1 MIAKITIE
9 GHIGDPTRD
18 LISGIEDMAS
28 PFFTATDMA
37 VFLSANQN
45 ALGYEVT
52 IKSGGGYVDEGF
64 EIYDML
70 RNTGKPITT
79 IAHQA
84 DSIASVIFL
93 AGDTRKVMKSAKPL
107 IHFPFI
113 ENLFVE
119 YATAD
124 VIEGIHKGV
133 KEVQN
138 QILKVYKE
146 RTNASAESLSIIM
159 DKNESITADM
169 FHALGFAHEV
179 IEDTAQVS
187 NYRLCAK
194 LTNDNSLTIDK
205 MDKKQK
211 QSLLSKIENLVKN
224 LAGSVKNMMLQ
235 LADGSANLYFKTEA
249 EDIAVGDEVYLDEAF
264 TTPAPEGEHMIEGNR
279 TIVVA
284 VDENGIAT
292 IAEIK
297 TEADDAAAKKDEEI
311 ENLKKELENSKN
323 LLSAAEAEK
332 ATLVNENT
340 ELKNKVTAFNEAK
353 AKADASSAKIKTELE
368 ELKAMVLNHN
378 DDNNKKPNLSKAAQ
392 ELEYRRKL
400 RALQQR

>member
-18 LISGIEDMAS
+18 MISGIDDLSS

-37 VFLSANQN
+37 VFISANQN

-52 IKSGGGYVDEGF
+52 IKSGGGFVDEGF

-93 AGDTRKVMKSAKPL
+93 AGDTRKVIKSAKPL

-119 YATAD
+119 HATAD

-146 RTNASAESLSIIM
+146 RTNASAESLSVIM
-159 DKNESITADM
+159 DKNQSITADM

-224 LAGSVKNMMLQ
+224 LAGNVKNMMLQ

-249 EDIAVGDEVYLDEAF
+249 DDIAVGDEVYMDEAF

-284 VDENGIAT
+284 VDADGIAT
-292 IAEIK
+292 ISEIK
-297 TEADDAAAKKDEEI
+297 AEADDAAAKKDEEI
-311 ENLKKELENSKN
+311 ENLKKQLEDANS
-323 LLSAAEAEK
+323 LLAAANSEK
-332 ATLVNENT
+332 ETLTNENA
-340 ELKNKVTAFNEAK
+340 ELKNKVSAFNEAK

-368 ELKAMVLNHN
+368 ELKALVLNHTDEGN
-378 DDNNKKPNLSKAAQ
+378 DKKDLPKAYSD
-392 ELEYRRKL
+392 LEHRRKM